1 MKKMIEQIQ
10 LNNEKM
16 IQQMQMNIEENKKIW
31 TVISKSE
38 EQIEKLSNNIRDL
51 LDVTRTNQ
59 RAILKI
65 IENKQNN

>member
-1 MKKMIEQIQ
+1 MIEQIQ